1 MSELRS
7 RWGWHRLADGF
18 ARELVAGSGVG
29 RGALVLDLGAGD
41 GAITRHLVAAG
52 ARVIAFELH
61 PERAATLRATFPE
74 RTVKVVRADVADLR
88 LPTRDFHV
96 VANPPFAV
104 ISPVLR
110 RLTHRHSRLVR
121 ADIVVP
127 RVRRGTLARPPRP
140 VVVADRGDGTAPPI
154 GVRSAPARR
163 LLRDRGQPARGGCRR
178 AVTAARTWSS
188 KLRTWAS
195 TNDAT

>member
-1 MSELRS
+1 MSGQRA

-41 GAITRHLVAAG
+41 GAITRHLVASG

-61 PERAATLRATFPE
+61 PARAAALRATFGP
-74 RTVKVVRADVADLR
+74 RSVQVGSVQVGSVKVVRADVADLR

-104 ISPVLR
+104 LSPVLR

-121 ADIVVP
+121 ADVVVP
-127 RVRRGTLARPPRP
+127 VAVAARWFDVLDGSPWRTAVAARLPRSAFEPRPTVDCCVMVISRRGVGA
-140 VVVADRGDGTAPPI
+140 
-154 GVRSAPARR
+154 
-163 LLRDRGQPARGGCRR
+163 GGR
-178 AVTAARTWSS
+178 
-188 KLRTWAS
+188 
-195 TNDAT
+195 